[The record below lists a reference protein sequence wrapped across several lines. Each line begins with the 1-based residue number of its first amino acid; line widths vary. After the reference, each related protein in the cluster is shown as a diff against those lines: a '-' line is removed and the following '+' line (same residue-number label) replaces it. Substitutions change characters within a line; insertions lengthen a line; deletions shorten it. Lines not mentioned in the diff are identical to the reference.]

1 MTSETVSHSQAD
13 DAVHVVR
20 AYLETGNY
28 ERAREVVR
36 LSLSQDPNDP
46 VLLGLCAQAE
56 LLLENYSSAAESA
69 FAALAIT
76 PDDLLAMRIYALA
89 LDELGRRD
97 EALWMGYRTVIAHPN
112 EPVAHW
118 VYARLLY
125 DARAL
130 PSALVVVQEALRL
143 SPTYV
148 SALVLRGC
156 ILEQMGRID
165 ESTASY
171 REALVLDPD
180 NASAVNNIAVNR
192 LRRHKLTR
200 ALDGFLS
207 AARLDP
213 SLGGKARTNI
223 GLVVAKMLSR
233 IAIVATALGVA
244 VMIAGV
250 DAADGSPT
258 AGARVVTG
266 LITAALV
273 AALCRSLL
281 SVPRRILT
289 SVMRKR
295 PGIGFRIAHAVLSAG
310 IGAWITAF
318 GGPAVFASV
327 GLILAIYSLFLIK
340 VDP

>member
-1 MTSETVSHSQAD
+1 VTSEAVSQSHAE
-13 DAVHVVR
+13 DAVRIVR

-36 LSLSQDPNDP
+36 RSLSENPNDA

-56 LLLENYSSAAESA
+56 LLLENYSTAAESA

-97 EALWMGYRTVIAHPN
+97 EALRMAYRTVIAHPN

-125 DARAL
+125 DARVL

-156 ILEQMGRID
+156 ILEQMGRVE
-165 ESTASY
+165 ESTESY

-192 LRRHKLTR
+192 LRRSKFTR

-207 AARLDP
+207 AASLDP
-213 SLGGKARTNI
+213 ALGSKARTNI
-223 GLVVAKMLSR
+223 GLVLAKMLSR
-233 IAIVATALGVA
+233 IAIIATALGVT
-244 VMIAGV
+244 VMVVGV
-250 DAADGSPT
+250 DAAKGSPT
-258 AGARVVTG
+258 AGARVLTG
-266 LITAALV
+266 LITAALI

-295 PGIGFRIAHAVLSAG
+295 PGIGFRIVHVVVAAG
-310 IGAWITAF
+310 IGSWITVF
-318 GGPAVFASV
+318 GRPDWFASV
-327 GLILAIYSLFLIK
+327 GLILAVYSLFLIK